1 MVFVKPIFYMSGNF
15 QTIGDFT
22 VSRPSQTFPTNENWK
37 SSEIVADKSEKSGVF
52 RVQYSS
58 FINSPQGLL

>member
-1 MVFVKPIFYMSGNF
+1 MSGNF

-22 VSRPSQTFPTNENWK
+22 VSQPPQTFPTNENWK
-37 SSEIVADKSEKSGVF
+37 SSEIVTDKSEKSRVF
-52 RVQYSS
+52 TVQYSD